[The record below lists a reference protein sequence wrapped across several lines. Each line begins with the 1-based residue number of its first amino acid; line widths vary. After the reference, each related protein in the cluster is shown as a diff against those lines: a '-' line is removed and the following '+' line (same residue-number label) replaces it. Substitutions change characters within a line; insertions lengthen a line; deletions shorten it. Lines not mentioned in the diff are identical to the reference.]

1 MKAKHTL
8 NKEDNTGKG
17 KAKAKS
23 KSKLKKDPEWIEAK
37 KEYKAQ
43 RKVLRKERLTAKKE
57 WREAREEVR
66 RERRS
71 ARKEARGN
79 GKGRGFGTERCI
91 DQNGHVEKRHP
102 STNDIVES

>member
-1 MKAKHTL
+1 VLKAKHTL

-79 GKGRGFGTERCI
+79 GKGRGFIPEEVKPEMVWLVI
-91 DQNGHVEKRHP
+91 ENLAP
-102 STNDIVES
+102 